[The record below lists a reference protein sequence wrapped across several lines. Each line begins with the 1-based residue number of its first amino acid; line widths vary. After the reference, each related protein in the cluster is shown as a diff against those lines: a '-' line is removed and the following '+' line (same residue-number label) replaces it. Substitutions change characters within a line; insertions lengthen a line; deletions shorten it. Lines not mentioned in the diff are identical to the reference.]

1 MCKFCKSGKP
11 LPSGMFN
18 VHTQRDEIIE
28 HIWAHIQ
35 EAADRGSFSTFKL
48 AADDLPNFDCTLVCD
63 PVRVLLTDTVTG
75 REFEDFTILV
85 GRGSITRRR
94 SRNRV
99 L

>member
-1 MCKFCKSGKP
+1 MCQFCKSGKP

-28 HIWAHIQ
+28 HLWAHIQ
-35 EAADRGSFSTFKL
+35 EAADKGDFWLFTLSAMEVST
-48 AADDLPNFDCTLVCD
+48 FDCTLVHD
-63 PVRVLLTDTVTG
+63 PLRVLLTDNVTG
-75 REFEDFTILV
+75 RIFEDFTILV
-85 GRGSITRRR
+85 GRDVITRRR